1 MSKIQQVVIVGS
13 RMMSLAQ
20 RMRALITSVLAM
32 VRTGDDKEEIE
43 MELLRLRKTLVRF
56 EDEVRSNISKED

>member
-43 MELLRLRKTLVRF
+43 MELLRLRKTLARF
-56 EDEVRSNISKED
+56 EDEVHSNISKED

>member
-1 MSKIQQVVIVGS
+1 MSKIQQVIIVGS

-32 VRTGDDKEEIE
+32 VRTGDDKEEVE

-56 EDEVRSNISKED
+56 EDEVRSVISKED

>member
-20 RMRALITSVLAM
+20 RMRALITSTLAM

-56 EDEVRSNISKED
+56 EDEVRSAVSKED

>member
-13 RMMSLAQ
+13 RMMGVAQ
-20 RMRALITSVLAM
+20 RMRALITSTLAM

-43 MELLRLRKTLVRF
+43 AELLRLRKTLVRF
-56 EDEVRSNISKED
+56 EDEVRSAVSKED

>member
-56 EDEVRSNISKED
+56 EDEVRSNIDKED

>member
-43 MELLRLRKTLVRF
+43 MELLRLRKTLARF